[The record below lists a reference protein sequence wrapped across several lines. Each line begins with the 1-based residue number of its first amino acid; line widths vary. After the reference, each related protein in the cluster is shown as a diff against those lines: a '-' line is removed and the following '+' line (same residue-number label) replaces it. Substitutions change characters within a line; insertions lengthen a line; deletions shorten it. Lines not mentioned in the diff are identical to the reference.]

1 MNLQE
6 QHHGAVTVI
15 RPDGPLTGSDAEQ
28 LEKRFLEVIDESM
41 GRTVLDVSAIP
52 FTDSRGLEALVT
64 INETMAR
71 SGQVL
76 RLCGVNETLRQVL
89 DLTDLDSDFEHYEDL
104 SMAVRSFL

>member
-41 GRTVLDVSAIP
+41 GRAVLDVSTIP
-52 FTDSRGLEALVT
+52 FTDKIPGVPW
-64 INETMAR
+64 I
-71 SGQVL
+71 L
-76 RLCGVNETLRQVL
+76 R
-89 DLTDLDSDFEHYEDL
+89 
-104 SMAVRSFL
+104 